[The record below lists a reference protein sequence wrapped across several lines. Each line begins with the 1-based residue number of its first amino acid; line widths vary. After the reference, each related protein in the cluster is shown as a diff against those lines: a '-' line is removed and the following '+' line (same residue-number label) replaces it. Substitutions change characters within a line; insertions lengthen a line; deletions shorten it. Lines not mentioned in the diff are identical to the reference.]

1 MEVEIKIA
9 ALRTKAGLTQ
19 LELANIMGVDPSS
32 IRNIEKGRAGVDQIV
47 RIIKLCRALECAVE
61 DLVEFTD
68 G

>member
-19 LELANIMGVDPSS
+19 LELAIAMGVDPSS
-32 IRNIEKGRAGVDQIV
+32 IRNIEKGRAGIDQIV
-47 RIIKLCRALECAVE
+47 RIIKLCRALECNVE

-68 G
+68 

>member
-19 LELANIMGVDPSS
+19 LELAIAIGVDPSS

-47 RIIKLCRALECAVE
+47 RIIKLCRALECSVE
-61 DLVEFTD
+61 DLLEFTD
-68 G
+68 

>member
-19 LELANIMGVDPSS
+19 LELAIAMGVDPSS
-32 IRNIEKGRAGVDQIV
+32 IRNIEKGRAGIDQIV
-47 RIIKLCRALECAVE
+47 RIIKLCRALECSIE

-68 G
+68 